1 LFVDSWGFQT
11 IIEVNRCI
19 YPFRG
24 DLLMEDYQV
33 EQVNENE
40 TKMAQSSDDHIWKPF
55 FAHSFAV
62 QFKCPQCA
70 ADFDIDGWFYKFEP
84 IKCSKCGLK
93 IQGLFGRVLSS
104 SSSSSGQIDLETFEC
119 DRGSVAIPRGS
130 YNLSGI
136 VDHIIL
142 ILYMEK
148 EQKNPVPFGL
158 IDYAIHKARFQY
170 FSQPNTVVASPQKP
184 KSIFSNLFS

>member
-1 LFVDSWGFQT
+1 
-11 IIEVNRCI
+11 
-19 YPFRG
+19 
-24 DLLMEDYQV
+24 MEDYQV
-33 EQVNENE
+33 EQLNENGMN
-40 TKMAQSSDDHIWKPF
+40 MAQASDDLIWKPL

-70 ADFDIDGWFYKFEP
+70 EDFDLDGWFYKFEP
-84 IKCSKCGLK
+84 VKCKKCGLK
-93 IQGLFGRVLSS
+93 IQGLFGRVLASS
-104 SSSSSGQIDLETFEC
+104 SSASGQIDLETFEG
-119 DRGSVAIPRGS
+119 DKGSVSIPRGS
-130 YNLSGI
+130 YNLSAI

-170 FSQPNTVVASPQKP
+170 FSQTKSDPTKPQKP
-184 KSIFSNLFS
+184 KSIFATLFS